1 MKIVVA
7 ITAASGG
14 IYARLTLERL
24 LRSSEVSQIA
34 LVCSARARDVL
45 AHEGVVLPED
55 GRIRLFGN
63 DDLFAP
69 PASGSARY
77 DAMVVVPSTVGT
89 VGRVAA
95 GAAQSLIERAADV
108 MLKERRRLVFVVR
121 ETPLSLIHLRNMAA
135 LTEAGA
141 VILPH
146 RRRSMPRRR
155 ASRSC
160 AVRSLTALQHCSGS
174 IYRAMNGG
182 NRIFRIFFITLRP
195 RKNQFKTIPYGNYS

>member
-24 LRSSEVSQIA
+24 LRLSEVSQIA
-34 LVCSARARDVL
+34 LVCSARAREVL
-45 AHEGVVLPED
+45 AHEDVVLPED

-121 ETPLSLIHLRNMAA
+121 ETPLSLILPACPSFY
-135 LTEAGA
+135 AGA
-141 VILPH
+141 QDVEALCGTVAD
-146 RRRSMPRRR
+146 R
-155 ASRSC
+155 A
-160 AVRSLTALQHCSGS
+160 VALLGVDAEHYEWGE
-174 IYRAMNGG
+174 
-182 NRIFRIFFITLRP
+182 
-195 RKNQFKTIPYGNYS
+195 